1 MDTKS
6 IPRYYGFRI
15 YLSSSIL
22 YFFLVIPFL
31 TFLVFQSVPEFMKER
46 PTKFQEA
53 KVLTDSLGMIHDS
66 ITDYSEMDIDS
77 LVNQAVSQVVNMA
90 DSMDIAN
97 GEVEAEIEGEEQE
110 NVAVGPGNS
119 GPFGIYFLL
128 LFLLTLLC
136 YLTGLIYN
144 SRFKRYFRLKRKNW
158 EVPEKLHAFC
168 KKQLFYTPV
177 VNALILSIPNIAI
190 ITYSLIAIITRAGFD
205 GEADRD
211 LFIQLFYLSLVAATL
226 EFLFV
231 FYWQKHRVHIKY
243 LDYIFSPEELRIQV
257 FRKQG
262 GKIRNRF
269 LVASGMTTFLPLMI
283 VTVYL
288 ILSLT
293 SLKSLDL
300 KSMTPEQKEVL
311 IGPWGEIFDSKKDSV
326 VNDKYQNLFYVNAI
340 DSIVMLV
347 GIGSG
352 IVVSLIYIL
361 LFISWTNKDISVPL
375 KELLANIRD
384 TRGGE
389 PEHFTVVRTND
400 EIGELAVGYNE
411 MTEKIH
417 DYVESISRMNRDLE
431 ETVKKRTNEV
441 VEQKE
446 EIEAQKEEIE
456 AQLDLATLQRDTI
469 TRQKDQI
476 LDSIRYAER
485 IQSAILPPIEHL
497 SETFTDH
504 FILFKP
510 RDIVSGDYYWTT
522 RKKDKIMIAVADCTG
537 HGVPGAFLS
546 MLGISSMNEII
557 NRSDSISANRI
568 LEQLRDFVIASLHQT
583 GSRGETQDG
592 IEIALCVIDTRKM
605 ILEYAGANRP
615 MYMIRRKKKDA
626 KTAVTKKRKQERKIF
641 EENSDHELLHIRA
654 DRMPIGIYDQDP
666 IPFTNHKF
674 PLERGDSIYLFSD
687 GYVDQLGGPS
697 RKTFRSRHFRNL
709 LLDIQEH
716 PMEKQMQILEEKL
729 KSWSGDVEQIDDIL
743 VMGIKI

>member
-1 MDTKS
+1 MDLKNT
-6 IPRYYGFRI
+6 PRYFGFRI

-31 TFLVFQSVPEFMKER
+31 AFLVFQSVPEYLKER
-46 PTKFQEA
+46 PTEYQESKA
-53 KVLTDSLGMIHDS
+53 LIDSLNISFDS
-66 ITDYSEMDIDS
+66 IAEFNEMDIDS
-77 LVNQAVSQVVNMA
+77 MVNNAVALAENMA
-90 DSMDIAN
+90 DSLDSTE
-97 GEVEAEIEGEEQE
+97 GEVHIVTEGEEQE
-110 NVAVGPGNS
+110 HVIGPGNS
-119 GPFGIYFLL
+119 KPFGTYFLL

-144 SRFKRYFRLKRKNW
+144 SRFKRYFRLKRKSR

-168 KKQLFYTPV
+168 KKQLFRTPI

-190 ITYSLIAIITRAGFD
+190 IIYSLISIITRAGFD
-205 GEADRD
+205 REGDRD
-211 LFIQLFYLSLVAATL
+211 LFIQLFYLSLVATML

-231 FYWQKHRVHIKY
+231 FYWQKHRVHIRY
-243 LDYIFSPEELRIQV
+243 IDHIFSPEELRIQV

-269 LVASGMTTFLPLMI
+269 LVASSMTTFLPLMI
-283 VTVYL
+283 VSVYL

-293 SLKSLDL
+293 PLKSLDL
-300 KSMTPEQKEVL
+300 KTMSPQQWEVL
-311 IGPWGEIFDSKKDSV
+311 IGPWGDIFNMDKDSFTEDT
-326 VNDKYQNLFYVNAI
+326 NQKLFYVNAI

-352 IVVSLIYIL
+352 ILVSLIYIL
-361 LFISWTNKDISVPL
+361 LFIRWTNKDISVPL

-400 EIGELAVGYNE
+400 EIGELAEGYNE

-417 DYVESISRMNRDLE
+417 DYVESISRMNRELE
-431 ETVKKRTNEV
+431 QKVKERTEEV
-441 VEQKE
+441 VMQKE

-469 TRQKDQI
+469 IRQKDQI

-485 IQSAILPPIEHL
+485 IQSAILPPIEYL

-522 RKKDKIMIAVADCTG
+522 RQKDKIMIAVADCTG

-546 MLGISSMNEII
+546 MLGISSMNEIV
-557 NRSDSISANRI
+557 NRSGSIRANQI
-568 LEQLRDFVIASLHQT
+568 LEQLRDFVITSLHQT
-583 GSRGETQDG
+583 GSKGETQDG
-592 IEIALCVIDTRKM
+592 IEIALCVIDTKKM

-626 KTAVTKKRKQERKIF
+626 KAAVKKKRISGHKIF
-641 EENSDHELLHIRA
+641 VENSSHELLHIRA

-666 IPFTNHKF
+666 IPFTNHEF

-709 LLDIQEH
+709 LLDIQEQ
-716 PMEKQMQILEEKL
+716 PMEKQMQVLEEKL
-729 KSWSGDVEQIDDIL
+729 ESWSGDVEQIDDIL